1 MPDAFNVPPHADR
14 PPTAE
19 EEAAAERTAKVVDLD
34 EVARHFEHA
43 AKLGADV
50 RVEGEIEPRTGTTEG
65 EGTRSSDDLAGDEG
79 IDEPTTN

>member
-1 MPDAFNVPPHADR
+1 MPDDFNVPPHADR

-19 EEAAAERTAKVVDLD
+19 EDAAAERSATDVDLD

-50 RVEGEIEPRTGTTEG
+50 RGEGEIELRTGITEG
-65 EGTRSSDDLAGDEG
+65 EGAPSSDDAAGDEG
-79 IDEPTTN
+79 IDEPTAD